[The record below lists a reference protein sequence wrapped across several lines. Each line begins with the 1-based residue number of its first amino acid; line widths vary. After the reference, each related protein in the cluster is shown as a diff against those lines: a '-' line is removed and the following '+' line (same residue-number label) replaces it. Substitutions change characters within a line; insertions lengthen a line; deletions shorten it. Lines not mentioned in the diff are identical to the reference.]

1 MTQTVVLTCPH
12 CGRAQSQIIESGQGA
27 RKSCTNSKGGC
38 GNTYYV
44 QTDHQCLV
52 ERVDK

>member
-1 MTQTVVLTCPH
+1 MTQVVVLTCPH
-12 CGRAQSQIIESGQGA
+12 CGRAQSQYIESSQGA

-38 GNTYYV
+38 GQTYYV
-44 QTDHQCLV
+44 QTDSNCLI